1 MKKERV
7 YFISDVHLGID
18 LKGIES
24 REDDLIEFLKK
35 ISSKA
40 SEIYIV
46 GDLFDFWIEYKHA
59 IRPCY
64 FKILHQFKTMIEAG
78 IKINY
83 IAGNHDFA
91 LGSFLSNVIGFN
103 IIPDD
108 IATEIQGKKVYLRHG
123 DGVIKRDW
131 GYRLLRGLLRVEFFQ
146 KFYKIMHPN
155 IGVPLASSFSGSSRH
170 FNSSKFTKERE
181 MEYLEAARGFLKK
194 GHDILFMG
202 HTHHPALYK
211 VDGGVYCNT
220 GEWMKKYSYA
230 FLENGKLSLRLIDK
244 TSSEEVEVDYQLK

>member
-1 MKKERV
+1 MSKDCV

-24 REDDLIEFLKK
+24 REDDLIAFLKK
-35 ISSKA
+35 ISLKA
-40 SEIYIV
+40 SELYIV

-64 FKILHQFKTMIEAG
+64 FKILHQFRYMVEQG

-83 IAGNHDFA
+83 VAGNHDFA
-91 LGSFLSNVIGFN
+91 LGSFLTDVMGFN

-108 IATEIQGKKVYLRHG
+108 ASITIQGKKVYLRHG

-131 GYRLLRGLLRVEFFQ
+131 GYRLLRKLLRVKFFQ
-146 KFYKIMHPN
+146 NIYKILHPN

-170 FNSSKFTKERE
+170 FNSSKFTKERRK
-181 MEYLEAARGFLKK
+181 EYLEAAKGFLRK

-211 VDGGVYCNT
+211 MEEGIYCNT
-220 GEWMKKYSYA
+220 GEWMKTYSYA
-230 FLENGKLSLRLIDK
+230 TMQKGKLTLKIIDK
-244 TSSEEVEVDYQLK
+244 ETGEERDVDYELK

>member
-7 YFISDVHLGID
+7 YFISDVHLGIN
-18 LKGIES
+18 LAGIES
-24 REDDLIEFLKK
+24 REDDLITFLKK
-35 ISSKA
+35 ISLDA
-40 SEIYIV
+40 SEVYIV

-64 FKILHQFKTMIEAG
+64 FTILHQFKTMVEQG

-91 LGSFLSNVIGFN
+91 LGSFLTDIMGFN

-108 IATEIQGKKVYLRHG
+108 IAVNIQGRKVYLRHG

-131 GYRLLRGLLRVEFFQ
+131 GYRLLRGLLRVDLFQ
-146 KFYKIMHPN
+146 KIYKIMHPN
-155 IGVPLASSFSGSSRH
+155 IGVPMASSFSGSSRH

-181 MEYLEAARGFLKK
+181 MEYLEAAQRFLKM
-194 GHDILFMG
+194 GHEILFMG

-211 VDGGVYCNT
+211 MSEGIYCNT

-230 FLENGKLSLRLIDK
+230 VMEKGDLSLKIIDK
-244 TSSEEVEVDYQLK
+244 KSGEERSVDYELK